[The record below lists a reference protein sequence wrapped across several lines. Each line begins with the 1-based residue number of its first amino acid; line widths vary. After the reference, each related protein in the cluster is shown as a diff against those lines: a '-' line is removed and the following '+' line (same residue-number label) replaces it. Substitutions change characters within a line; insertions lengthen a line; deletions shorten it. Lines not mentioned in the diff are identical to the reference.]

1 MQRVFPHTRL
11 RRTRASGYL
20 RDMVSETNLSVND
33 LIQPLF
39 VKEGL
44 TGSEVIEPLPGIS
57 RIGIDMIDKT
67 IGRLVNVGIKAVA
80 LFPVIDQTKKDEFGT
95 DAVNEKNFI
104 SQVIHIIKKKYPD
117 IIVIA
122 DVALDPYTSHGQD
135 GLLNKGGDV
144 DNDSTLNILKEQA
157 LVLAKAGADMIA
169 PSDMMDG
176 RVGVIRRHL
185 EDNNYTNTLI
195 LSYAAK
201 YSSSFYGPFRAAVG
215 SNNTLGNANKHTYQM
230 PVSNINE
237 ALHEVALDIAEGA
250 DIVMVKPG
258 LPYLDV
264 ISAIKS
270 KFQIPTF
277 AYQVS
282 GEFAMMKA
290 AIDKGWLSEDILL
303 ESLICLKR
311 AGADC
316 IFTYAAQ
323 EIAQA
328 LDMNN

>member
-1 MQRVFPHTRL
+1 MRRVFPYTRL
-11 RRTRASGYL
+11 RRTRSSAYL
-20 RDMVSETNLSVND
+20 RDMVSETNLSIND

-44 TGSEVIEPLPGIS
+44 CGYESVASLPGVK
-57 RIGIDMIDKT
+57 RIGEDMIAES
-67 IGRLVNVGIKAVA
+67 IGRLVDVGIKAVA
-80 LFPVIDQTKKDEFGT
+80 LFPVIDETKKDEFGT
-95 DAVNEKNFI
+95 DAINEKNFI
-104 SQVIHIIKKKYPD
+104 SNIVQGIKS
-117 IIVIA
+117 INSELIVIT

-135 GLLNKGGDV
+135 GLLNKWGDV
-144 DNDSTLNILKEQA
+144 DNDSTLEVLKEQA
-157 LVLAKAGADMIA
+157 LVLSKAGSDIIA

-185 EDNNYTNTLI
+185 EDNKYVNTLI

-201 YSSSFYGPFRAAVG
+201 YSSSFYGPFRDAVG
-215 SNNTLGNANKHTYQM
+215 SSNTLGSANKHTYQM
-230 PVSNINE
+230 PISNVDE
-237 ALHEVALDIAEGA
+237 ALQEVALDISEGA

-270 KFQIPTF
+270 NFQIPTF

-290 AIDKGWLSEDILL
+290 AIQKGWLSEEIIM

-316 IFTYAAQ
+316 IFTYAAY
-323 EIAQA
+323 EVAKA
-328 LDMNN
+328 LDSSH